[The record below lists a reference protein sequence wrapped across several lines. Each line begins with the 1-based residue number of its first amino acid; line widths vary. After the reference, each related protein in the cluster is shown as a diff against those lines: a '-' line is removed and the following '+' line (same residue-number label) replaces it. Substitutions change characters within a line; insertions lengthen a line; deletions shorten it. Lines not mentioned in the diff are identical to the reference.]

1 MMNKSYL
8 KCEKCENRS
17 MFEEKNK
24 KTLAMFKEHKNV
36 QLSITT
42 LLVLF
47 TPALINTDILIM
59 CVNRKR
65 DYQPIPLKI
74 LGYTLN
80 LLGYVKIMFIL
91 YFLSLF
97 KHCIYNLV
105 SFLIGLLQ
113 QYKYYIRYSIVNN
126 NFS

>member
-59 CVNRKR
+59 RINRKR
-65 DYQPIPLKI
+65 DYQPNNSSQNIRLYVEFARICKNNV
-74 LGYTLN
+74 YTL
-80 LLGYVKIMFIL
+80 FS
-91 YFLSLF
+91 LS
-97 KHCIYNLV
+97 I
-105 SFLIGLLQ
+105 
-113 QYKYYIRYSIVNN
+113 
-126 NFS
+126 